1 MSLKFMS
8 LEFISLKKVG
18 QIDNQFDRLFF
29 MSIVINNSKHIN

>member
-8 LEFISLKKVG
+8 LEFITLKVG

-29 MSIVINNSKHIN
+29 MSIVIKNSKHIN